1 MCKCVYYCCD
11 GSSLCT
17 QGFYLLRQELHITS
31 HGLNIFAETRM
42 LHLCCCLHWLVLPSV
57 HVPVVHTNGVVH
69 SACVSEHR
77 RDIGRVFMSA
87 LGGATP
93 PPPPVP
99 GASVSH
105 RGCLG
110 YRRHSFLGDP
120 CPKTPLGHHCSRAI
134 CYWVDQRLS
143 LDDSYVFPPLA
154 VLHQVGTL
162 YYWRASHHHFA
173 MSLIFH

>member
-1 MCKCVYYCCD
+1 MCVFL
-11 GSSLCT
+11 SSLGCAA
-17 QGFYLLRQELHITS
+17 QYS
-31 HGLNIFAETRM
+31 HSSASYTR
-42 LHLCCCLHWLVLPSV
+42 CRAQ
-57 HVPVVHTNGVVH
+57 
-69 SACVSEHR
+69 SACVRAAAGHR
-77 RDIGRVFMSA
+77 PSVYERIRWGD
-87 LGGATP
+87 P